1 MAGKS
6 TKKPALAPAM
16 ASGKARIAQR
26 KSVIKDGMG
35 RTVKNGV
42 LTKWEQTRAN
52 GGCRTVTRALWLT

>member
-6 TKKPALAPAM
+6 TEKPALAHAM

-26 KSVIKDGMG
+26 KSVIKDGMEK
-35 RTVKNGV
+35 TVKNDV

-52 GGCRTVTRALWLT
+52 GACRTVTRAL